1 MADNIRRVVSGKMR
15 NLTLIRRLYRMRKRM
30 WESDGIPAVDAG
42 SQATYPV
49 KKGDLAFD
57 YTNNKIYV
65 CSVAPTAEANATF
78 VEITQGA

>member
-1 MADNIRRVVSGKMR
+1 
-15 NLTLIRRLYRMRKRM
+15 M